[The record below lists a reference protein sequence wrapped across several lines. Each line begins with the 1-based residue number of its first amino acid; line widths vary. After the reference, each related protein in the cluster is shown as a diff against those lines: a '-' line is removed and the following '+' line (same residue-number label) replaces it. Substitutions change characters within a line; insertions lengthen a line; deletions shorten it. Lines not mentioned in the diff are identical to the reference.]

1 MVVVIVIM
9 AVAIPNGRPFL
20 ITRPWDDSGNFCGV
34 DNTNLGLSNN
44 RDPPIELTT
53 SPTSPPSPSCVR
65 HRPDLRQGMRDRAE
79 RDVRQRA
86 FEQLLGLDADPAQP
100 N

>member
-44 RDPPIELTT
+44 RDPPIELYDFTDLPSLSFLCPAPSRSASRNARPRRARCSTT
-53 SPTSPPSPSCVR
+53 R
-65 HRPDLRQGMRDRAE
+65 
-79 RDVRQRA
+79 
-86 FEQLLGLDADPAQP
+86 F
-100 N
+100 